1 MVLFNFGTKLLLFL
15 QIRKGMGKFYSKIIS
30 SNLYQSPKMYTRL
43 WKRYV
48 SHTTKEISPYER
60 ILTPYGFI
68 FNLMYKGRMLAIG
81 CPVLADFPASN
92 RPSVPDN
99 CPVLGASSPSIYP
112 SVPLAIPL
120 PLRYLCAR
128 GKRKNSA
135 PFS

>member
-48 SHTTKEISPYER
+48 SRTTKEISPYER

-81 CPVLADFPASN
+81 CPVL
-92 RPSVPDN
+92 
-99 CPVLGASSPSIYP
+99 GASSPSIYP

-128 GKRKNSA
+128 GERKNSA